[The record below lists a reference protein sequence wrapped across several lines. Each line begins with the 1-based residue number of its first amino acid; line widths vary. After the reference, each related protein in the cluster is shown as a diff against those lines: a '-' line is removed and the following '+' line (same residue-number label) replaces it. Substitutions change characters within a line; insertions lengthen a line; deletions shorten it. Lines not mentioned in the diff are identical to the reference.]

1 MGWCKKIIVKKNVV
15 KVQKLMKWCHFWIQ
29 KLLKNINICI
39 QKLAKWTIFLLD
51 PEIDEMLQFLDP
63 EIVEKLQFLDPEFVE
78 MDITYFWIQ
87 KLMKWCNFW
96 IQKLL
101 KWSPN
106 PLWTPSCLM
115 NKNPRQRQVRGARGR
130 LMPVKGHILA
140 NIGIVFLLPYTWTIH
155 LSIRSA
161 LVLF

>member
-1 MGWCKKIIVKKNVV
+1 
-15 KVQKLMKWCHFWIQ
+15 MKWCHFWIQ

-63 EIVEKLQFLDPEFVE
+63 EIVEKHQFLDPEIVE

-106 PLWTPSCLM
+106 PLRVLHRDPGFSVLSRVLILFWSVLKKPLEIREYQLGFLSHAVRVRERRRPEHTDLV
-115 NKNPRQRQVRGARGR
+115 KNTLTQ
-130 LMPVKGHILA
+130 
-140 NIGIVFLLPYTWTIH
+140 
-155 LSIRSA
+155 
-161 LVLF
+161 